1 MFGDGEWPVTCRQGR
16 FLIFFPSLYSH
27 AYDFIF
33 WASRMLERWCNY
45 HVSNTNRWLTRCL
58 SWSPPIWIHFPFNH
72 LPSSTYTFT
81 IFHLIFTSGVR
92 LKNTNIPHPSPPT
105 PSDLSFRRKHS
116 RGHWSDLWTVDTSE
130 NPTGHREKKTV
141 GQGNFYY
148 PWKLTWH
155 WKIPMLNGK
164 YIFKWWILLV
174 FRGVGLHGVPNGEW
188 WNVLKSRAW

>member
-33 WASRMLERWCNY
+33 WASRMLERWCKY
-45 HVSNTNRWLTRCL
+45 HVSNTNRWLTKCL

-81 IFHLIFTSGVR
+81 LF
-92 LKNTNIPHPSPPT
+92 SPPGWGWKTPT

-116 RGHWSDLWTVDTSE
+116 RGHWSDLWTVHTSE
-130 NPTGHREKKTV
+130 NPTVHREKKTV

-148 PWKLTWH
+148 PRKLTWH
-155 WKIPMLNGK
+155 WKIPMFNGK

-174 FRGVGLHGVPNGEW
+174 FRGGRSSWGTKW
-188 WNVLKSRAW
+188 WMVKCSEI